1 VLPGSVDN
9 PMSRPLSGGGK
20 VLTREEGLATGL
32 LHISMARLA
41 QPDEVAAAVLLLAS
55 NDASYITG
63 TTLLVDGRQSRL

>member
-1 VLPGSVDN
+1 
-9 PMSRPLSGGGK
+9 M
-20 VLTREEGLATGL
+20 TREEGLATGL